1 MVVVSTTRGPFAV
14 RVSGWAARQGTKP
27 VMSLWWLQV
36 PGGVGAEQG
45 ALGWRDVRDALHC
58 LGCAGHAAV
67 LLLLL

>member
-1 MVVVSTTRGPFAV
+1 MVVVSTPRGPFAV
-14 RVSGWAARQGTKP
+14 RAARQGTKP

-45 ALGWRDVRDALHC
+45 ALGWCDVRDALHC
-58 LGCAGHAAV
+58 SGCAGRAAV